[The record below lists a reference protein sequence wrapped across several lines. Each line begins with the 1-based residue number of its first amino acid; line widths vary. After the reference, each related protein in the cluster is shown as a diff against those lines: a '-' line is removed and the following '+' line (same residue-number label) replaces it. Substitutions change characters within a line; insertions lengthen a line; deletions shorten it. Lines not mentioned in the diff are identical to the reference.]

1 MEKFEAPDSEQ
12 LDFHHETETRSCDS
26 LLPQD
31 LQKCYEIICGTNKRL
46 ELELENVGL
55 GGLREE
61 YDKDLRGWKKEAQKL
76 GNSKPGTR
84 KMAFIGRTGAGKST
98 AMNAILVATVE
109 LQTNFDSQG
118 ACTSVQTEVCY
129 EDLPPSTWRASIKFV
144 EKDEW
149 KKTLLNILD
158 DLDVYGASNKGYGIH
173 DDSRP
178 AMDAWETLKQESH
191 NYFFGTITWVYP
203 HLRALSF
210 PPPQQNIRVLLED
223 EFIATKL
230 GTEIQRNGLRPYM
243 SANTKVVEGKP
254 LEWHLVHSVRIY
266 GAFDVLASGAVM
278 LVDVPGYGDANKTR
292 TRRTEEYL
300 KSAEVVILV
309 ADIKRAADDQAMR
322 DYFVNF
328 LHQMIRIDGS
338 MESFMIVLTGTDVRI
353 DEDQLHNLDSN
364 QRSIIQQMHQEID
377 KLSDNLDRQEKQL
390 GILRMEIDK
399 TRSCDGAGIDIELLK
414 REWCDGKMHKRT
426 ADQLQRATAAK
437 NAYIAHQRS
446 SHVREVFIQLYR
458 QIYCNINEQNSACEP
473 PPLPV
478 FCIGSTDF
486 NQLTGANIRNRAP
499 LVFTTAED
507 TGIPHLR
514 RHIHDFGRR
523 NTLSD
528 IKTHVHN
535 CTLLWEE
542 IESFFLSARSDLR
555 LIAYEN
561 VARDLADGLKEA
573 VDEIRKNSGGKMD
586 ETINEL
592 EKALQIQAEKVA
604 KRSLNIVK
612 TLGAGYRWHSY
623 RALMRREGEWGSI
636 DLNEDLVHGM
646 LDGAVSSVWHNFFTD
661 FVRSELQS
669 LIVAVSSKTDSA
681 ILAIKN
687 RAQRMTTIAPRINNA
702 CNLIHPRDIINPA
715 REAYL
720 SAILAMQREFCGTF
734 KGLLRKELEDHYQC
748 MASESGPGMYRRMK
762 DLNEERF
769 SPERAQELFAGLVN
783 QVITAI
789 RIARNKGET
798 ALDEALGRLYL
809 SINRSLVCVQGNDQ
823 ISKVK
828 RRHMQKFLQEECSKP
843 LAEVMTITELT
854 AHGDKALDRL
864 YSHIKRPLGCI
875 QKGDKMTK
883 VARKKMRMFL
893 KEEYSKPL
901 VEVKI
906 IADRCKERNAA
917 PIDSE
922 VTANDF

>member
-1 MEKFEAPDSEQ
+1 MEKIEAPDSEQ
-12 LDFHHETETRSCDS
+12 LEFHHETETRSCDS

-46 ELELENVGL
+46 ELELENVGV

-84 KMAFIGRTGAGKST
+84 QMAFIGRTGAGKST
-98 AMNAILVATVE
+98 AMNAILGAPVLSTRA
-109 LQTNFDSQG
+109 DG

-158 DLDVYGASNKGYGIH
+158 DLDVYGTSNKGYGIH
-173 DDSRP
+173 DDSGP
-178 AMDAWETLKQESH
+178 AMDAWETLKQ
-191 NYFFGTITWVYP
+191 VYP
-203 HLRALSF
+203 RLRALSF

-230 GTEIQRNGLRPYM
+230 GTEIQRNGVGFDDLESQLRPYM
-243 SANTKVVEGKP
+243 SANTKVVEGEP

-266 GAFDVLASGAVM
+266 GAFDVLASGAVT

-322 DYFVNF
+322 DYFVKF
-328 LHQMIRIDGS
+328 LRQMIRIDGS

-353 DEDQLHNLDSN
+353 DEDQLHHLDYN

-377 KLSDNLDRQEKQL
+377 RLSDNLDKQEKQL
-390 GILRMEIDK
+390 GILYIEFEKADRIFNAAEMCMEIM
-399 TRSCDGAGIDIELLK
+399 K
-414 REWCDGKMHKRT
+414 RIRYNAEMKSQT
-426 ADQLQRATAAK
+426 ANQLEQAKAAK
-437 NAYIAHQRS
+437 DAYVAHQRS

-478 FCIGSTDF
+478 FCIGSADF
-486 NQLTGANIRNRAP
+486 NQLMGANIRHRAP

-507 TGIPHLR
+507 TGIPQLR

-523 NTLSD
+523 NSLSD

-623 RALMRREGEWGSI
+623 RALMRREGEWRSI

-669 LIVAVSSKTDSA
+669 LVVAVSSKTDSA

-720 SAILAMQREFCGTF
+720 SAILAMQKEFCGTF

-748 MASESGPGMYRRMK
+748 MASESGPGMFRRMK

-769 SPERAQELFAGLVN
+769 SPERAQELFAGLVD

-789 RIARNKGET
+789 RMARNKGET

-843 LAEVMTITELT
+843 LAEVMTITGQNLPML
-854 AHGDKALDRL
+854 H
-864 YSHIKRPLGCI
+864 
-875 QKGDKMTK
+875 
-883 VARKKMRMFL
+883 
-893 KEEYSKPL
+893 
-901 VEVKI
+901 
-906 IADRCKERNAA
+906 
-917 PIDSE
+917 
-922 VTANDF
+922 